1 MQSHPVKNSITKY
14 QHPIKTPEKANAAS
28 LKHSEYS
35 EQANQ
40 ASFSGSELSERANQ
54 ASFSGSEYYERA
66 IEPDRDNRGFRMFK
80 HDECGF
86 KIGF

>member
-40 ASFSGSELSERANQ
+40 ASFSGSE
-54 ASFSGSEYYERA
+54 YYERA
-66 IEPDRDNRGFRMFK
+66 IEPDRDNRG
-80 HDECGF
+80 
-86 KIGF
+86 IPNV